1 MRAADVISV
10 EGVSRHERFE
20 GVYWIKSRDKSR
32 RLATQNLSSGRSV
45 YGEELVKFR
54 RKEYRLWDAY
64 RSKLAAAILKG
75 IEEVPMVSGGKV
87 LYLGAASGTTASHVS
102 DILGEEGLVF
112 CVEFAQRTMRELI
125 EHVCTYRTNMSPI
138 LADARH
144 PNAYRSLVPPVDTV
158 YCDIAQP
165 EQARILADN
174 ADLFLKKSGKA
185 MIAVK
190 SRSVDVTMSPASVF
204 SQEKRTL
211 VQRGFRITD
220 TVRLEPYER
229 DHAMFVVTRED

>member
-1 MRAADVISV
+1 VINVEDVSP
-10 EGVSRHERFE
+10 HERFE
-20 GVYWIKSRDKSR
+20 GVYWVKFQDNSR
-32 RLATQNLSSGRSV
+32 RIATKNLSPGRSV
-45 YGEELVKFR
+45 YGEQLAKFR

-75 IEEVPMVSGGKV
+75 ITEVPISPGRRV

-102 DILGEEGLVF
+102 DILEKEGVVF

-125 EHVCTYRTNMSPI
+125 DHVCPDRPNMSPI
-138 LADARH
+138 LADARQ
-144 PNAYRSLVPPVDTV
+144 PSAYRSLVSPVDAI

-174 ADLFLKKSGKA
+174 SDLFLKESGTA

-190 SRSVDVTMSPASVF
+190 SRSVDVTMSPATVF
-204 SQEKRTL
+204 TQEKRTL
-211 VQRGFRITD
+211 IQRGFKIID
-220 TVRLEPYER
+220 TVRLEPYEK
-229 DHAMFVVTRED
+229 DHAMMIARREG

>member
-1 MRAADVISV
+1 VIDV
-10 EGVSRHERFE
+10 EDVSPHERFE
-20 GVYWIKSRDKSR
+20 GVYWVKFQDGSR
-32 RLATQNLSSGRSV
+32 RLATRNLSLGRSV
-45 YGEELVKFR
+45 YGEELVKSR

-64 RSKLAAAILKG
+64 RSKLAAAILKE
-75 IEEVPMVSGGKV
+75 IRNVPIVPGGKV

-102 DILGEEGLVF
+102 DILGEGGSVF
-112 CVEFAQRTMRELI
+112 CVEFAQRTMRKLI
-125 EHVCTYRTNMSPI
+125 ENVCSNRPNMSPI
-138 LADARH
+138 LADARY
-144 PNAYRSLVPPVDTV
+144 PSAYRSLVSPVDTI

-174 ADLFLKKSGKA
+174 ADLFLKQSGSA

-211 VQRGFRITD
+211 TQRGFKITD
-220 TVRLEPYER
+220 TVRLEPYEK
-229 DHAMFVVTRED
+229 DHAMFVASKQTW